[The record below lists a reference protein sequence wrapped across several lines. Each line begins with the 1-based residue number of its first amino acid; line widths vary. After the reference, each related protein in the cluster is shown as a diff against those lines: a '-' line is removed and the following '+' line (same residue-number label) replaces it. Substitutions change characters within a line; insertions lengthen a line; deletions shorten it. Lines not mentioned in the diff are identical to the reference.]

1 MLCGILCIMVVNKEE
16 EEMDV
21 NNTLIEFKGEVQDGK
36 IIYVSLFVK
45 GEKVFAN
52 IQFST
57 TF

>member
-1 MLCGILCIMVVNKEE
+1 
-16 EEMDV
+16 MDV

-36 IIYVSLFVK
+36 IIYVSIFVK

-52 IQFST
+52 IQFSA